1 MAMLGCPP
9 GCGILLRLSFAV
21 AFIASAGQAQQ
32 TNTWTQQRQ
41 SRYAQWTAANADVE
55 RQVEALKV
63 ATAALVEQRRQD
75 RRTTDETARAAL
87 VAKVKALSPAERQQA
102 QELTASGAA
111 KAKAGDCSAA
121 VAMFEQALM
130 INPAQARALNGIG
143 DCLRAQGKLGEAA
156 AYLTRTENL
165 PPLDKD
171 IEVAQ
176 LNAMVGIQ
184 KLPPPRDELV
194 SAPPI
199 ILRVAGAPK
208 ELWDRPESP
217 VITIIPAG
225 EFTMGS
231 PPDELYANGTET
243 QHRVTIGYSLGV
255 GKYNVTRGEF
265 AAFVTA
271 TGYDANQ
278 GTGCNADLGNGFAR
292 DPKADW
298 RNPGFPQTDDDPV
311 VCVNFYDAT
320 AYAAWLSQLTGHKY
334 RLPTDAEWEYATR
347 GGSTT
352 MYYWGTEIGAGHA
365 NCDGCNSGPHE
376 RRTTPG
382 GTFPPNAF
390 GLYDMSGNVWKWL
403 ADCWNNSYLGAPT
416 DGSAWLSG
424 NCALRSRRSGS
435 WFNLTAPRAGDPREP
450 GRLRAAGR
458 FGSMP
463 HLRYSSF
470 GFRVVREL

>member
-1 MAMLGCPP
+1 MALFGFSPACRN
-9 GCGILLRLSFAV
+9 LLRLSV
-21 AFIASAGQAQQ
+21 AATLIATGAQAQRP
-32 TNTWTQQRQ
+32 NKWTHQRQ
-41 SRYAQWTAANADVE
+41 SRFAQWTVVNADVE
-55 RQVEALKV
+55 RRVDALKT
-63 ATAALVEQRRQD
+63 ATAALVERRRQT
-75 RRTTDETARAAL
+75 RQTDGEAARAAL
-87 VAKVKALSPAERQQA
+87 AAKVGSLSPAERQRG

-111 KAKAGDCSAA
+111 QAKAGDCPAA
-121 VAMFEQALM
+121 IATFEQALA
-130 INPAQARALNGIG
+130 INPALARALNGIG
-143 DCLRAQGKLGEAA
+143 ECLRAQGKVAEAA

-171 IEVAQ
+171 IEAAQ
-176 LNAMVGIQ
+176 LNAMVGLQ
-184 KLPPPRDELV
+184 KLPPPPDELV
-194 SAPPI
+194 GAPPV
-199 ILRVAGAPK
+199 ILRVPDAPR
-208 ELWDRPESP
+208 EVWDMPDAP
-217 VITIIPAG
+217 VMTIIPAG

-243 QHRVTIGYSLGV
+243 QHRVTIGYPLAV

-265 AAFVTA
+265 AAFVAA
-271 TGYDANQ
+271 TDYDANE
-278 GTGCNADLGNGFAR
+278 GTGCNADLGKGFER
-292 DPKADW
+292 DPDADW

-320 AYAAWLSQLTGHKY
+320 AYAAWLSQRTGHKY

-347 GGSTT
+347 GGTTT
-352 MYYWGTEIGAGHA
+352 MYYWGNEIGTGHA
-365 NCDGCNSGPHE
+365 NCDGCNADPHE

-403 ADCWNNSYLGAPT
+403 ADCWNNSYLGAPA

-424 NCALRSRRSGS
+424 NCSLRSRRSGS